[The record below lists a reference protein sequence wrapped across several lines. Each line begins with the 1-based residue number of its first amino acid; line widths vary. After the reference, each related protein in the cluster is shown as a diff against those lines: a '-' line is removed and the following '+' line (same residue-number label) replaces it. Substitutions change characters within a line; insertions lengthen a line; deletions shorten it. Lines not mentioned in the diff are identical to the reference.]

1 MAKGVNRVTLIGYLG
16 HDPESKVSQSGGVV
30 VKLSVATNYSVK
42 GADGQWTEET
52 EWHRVIVFGRSAE
65 YCRDYLRKGSQV
77 YINGRLQTRKY
88 QDQQGQ
94 ERTITEVVANEV
106 LSLGGKGGGQNE
118 AVPNG
123 NGGGYQQADSRT
135 PRGGNGGQ
143 QYRQPPPPPQLP
155 APQSPAPINPK
166 MDDDIPF

>member
-1 MAKGVNRVTLIGYLG
+1 MAKGVNIVTLIGYLG

-42 GADGQWTEET
+42 GADGQWIEET
-52 EWHRVIVFGRSAE
+52 EWHRVIVFGRAAE

-118 AVPNG
+118 AVHNG
-123 NGGGYQQADSRT
+123 NGGGYQQADSRA

-143 QYRQPPPPPQLP
+143 YRQPPPPPPPPQLP
-155 APQSPAPINPK
+155 APPINPK